1 MLARISVTMADC
13 LARCI
18 PSTAPSKV
26 SCIAFVPTGLAF
38 TTSWHHIRFICHKN
52 TLDQLDLGLLVT
64 QAKDEDQ
71 LILPTV
77 TRWAIHSLHFTQLG
91 PFRFPAGWGKASARR
106 LSAVGLLPTE
116 CDVKPTALAA
126 SAVSVWDA
134 LCVALL
140 SGDLDCSKAKTSY
153 SFESC
158 ELWVGPLAHLL

>member
-1 MLARISVTMADC
+1 MIFD
-13 LARCI
+13 I
-18 PSTAPSKV
+18 QEN
-26 SCIAFVPTGLAF
+26 
-38 TTSWHHIRFICHKN
+38 TTSLLCSSCRDIC
-52 TLDQLDLGLLVT
+52 LLVT

-91 PFRFPAGWGKASARR
+91 PFRFPAGWGEASARR